1 MELNENKNTI
11 KPTICVKMKAAIQGR
26 LQCKVLHEKLKDF
39 KLIVQ

>member
-26 LQCKVLHEKLKDF
+26 LCVKYFMKN
-39 KLIVQ
+39 